1 MEPVARSKQEAKF
14 SLLFKLLSFR
24 QFNGEALKSSVR
36 SLWAGTGGVTIRD
49 IEDNLFLAVFSTK
62 DDLERVFIQSPWTF
76 DKKLI
81 MIVRFED
88 DMQPTEVKFSHSA
101 FWIRVFNL
109 PIKSMIREVA
119 KDIGNEVGRFIEAN
133 VLENG
138 LGWGRFL
145 RVRVEID
152 ITQPLLRGKILE
164 ITDNKPFWVDFQYE
178 HMPIFCYRCGRLG
191 HSGHDRV
198 EGRQSGDTVISPRE
212 HYGTWLRA
220 VPRRRMQQTHRLDST
235 PQADE
240 DHVSV
245 QGEGSSA
252 TYHAIDTV
260 QVSPVEE
267 RGAPVEEQGEDLIIP
282 SFQGQFE
289 FVAPNFGD
297 NVAVPRNGGF
307 DSQHDFPMEFQI
319 GDTATG
325 EGQLFFGKIKDNAQD
340 GVGGL
345 VIDKDKVVGYST
357 QAEADIVDLTHV
369 VDKDM
374 HGIGGMHG
382 EGGMHGKG
390 GIKISEHVTGP
401 QSSEG
406 SVLKLSTWKRRARSN
421 ARMGQGLEEARNRGK
436 RILETN
442 AENESHTVEGSSRK
456 C

>member
-1 MEPVARSKQEAKF
+1 MADELEELCKRLHLSDREKQHMRLRVEPVARSKQEAKF
-14 SLLFKLLSFR
+14 RLLFKLLSFK

-62 DDLERVFIQSPWTF
+62 DDLERVFVQSPWTF

-81 MIVRFED
+81 LIVRFKD
-88 DMQPTEVKFSHSA
+88 DMLPMEVKFSHSA

-109 PIKSMIREVA
+109 PIKSMIQEVA
-119 KDIGNEVGRFIEAN
+119 EDIGNEVGRFIEAD
-133 VLENG
+133 VHENG

-164 ITDNKPFWVDFQYE
+164 ITDNKPFWVDFRYE
-178 HMPIFCYRCGRLG
+178 HLPIFCYRCGRLG
-191 HSGHDRV
+191 HSGHDCV
-198 EGRQSGDTVISPRE
+198 EGRRSGDTIISPGE

-220 VPRRRMQQTHRLDST
+220 VPRRRMQQIHRRDST

-252 TYHAIDTV
+252 TNHATDTV
-260 QVSPVEE
+260 QVPSTEE

-282 SFQGQFE
+282 SSQGQFE

-297 NVAVPRNGGF
+297 NVAVPRNVGF

-325 EGQLFFGKIKDNAQD
+325 GRPAIFWED
-340 GVGGL
+340 
-345 VIDKDKVVGYST
+345 
-357 QAEADIVDLTHV
+357 
-369 VDKDM
+369 
-374 HGIGGMHG
+374 
-382 EGGMHGKG
+382 
-390 GIKISEHVTGP
+390 
-401 QSSEG
+401 
-406 SVLKLSTWKRRARSN
+406 
-421 ARMGQGLEEARNRGK
+421 
-436 RILETN
+436 
-442 AENESHTVEGSSRK
+442 
-456 C
+456 